1 MAYNQMNIEG
11 KPTKNVLRNASGF
24 VRPKLLRILKAL
36 FLSFVSNSA
45 A

>member
-11 KPTKNVLRNASGF
+11 KPTKKKLRNASGF

-36 FLSFVSNSA
+36 FLSFVSKTA